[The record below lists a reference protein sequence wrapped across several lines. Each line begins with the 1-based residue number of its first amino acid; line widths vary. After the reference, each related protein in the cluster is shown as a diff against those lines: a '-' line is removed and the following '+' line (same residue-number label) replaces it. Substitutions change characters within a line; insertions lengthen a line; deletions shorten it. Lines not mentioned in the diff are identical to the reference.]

1 MLLNKSFIHMC
12 VEYIMII
19 ILHILV
25 IFLMCVPIIIRLG
38 ANLFFTDY
46 YWCYYDEN
54 FSTQY
59 LYTLDITQSGEL
71 CMTWWD
77 AGRGISSF
85 HPTTRVNDDSFYPDK
100 SIVDAANYCRNPT
113 TLAYQIWCYTN
124 LTSNGDVTFGIWG
137 YCSPQEC
144 PTLGRYRTNDYYIDV
159 NTSYFIGNS
168 TICSTFSS
176 VKHQTNHPSYWRFVG
191 ESTGGRWDSFRT
203 ASNAEIIPMPR
214 CYHGVNAITL

>member
-1 MLLNKSFIHMC
+1 MLLNKSFIHMF
-12 VEYIMII
+12 VEYILII

-38 ANLFFTDY
+38 ANLFFFTDY

-77 AGRGISSF
+77 AGRGISSPDPSNRI
-85 HPTTRVNDDSFYPDK
+85 HDDSFYPDK
-100 SIVDAANYCRNPT
+100 SIGDAVNYCRNPT

-124 LTSNGDVTFGIWG
+124 LTSNAWVTWGIWD
-137 YCSPQEC
+137 YCSPEEC
-144 PTLGRYRTNDYYIDV
+144 PNLGRYQTNDDYIDV
-159 NTSYFIGNS
+159 NTS
-168 TICSTFSS
+168 
-176 VKHQTNHPSYWRFVG
+176 
-191 ESTGGRWDSFRT
+191 
-203 ASNAEIIPMPR
+203 
-214 CYHGVNAITL
+214 